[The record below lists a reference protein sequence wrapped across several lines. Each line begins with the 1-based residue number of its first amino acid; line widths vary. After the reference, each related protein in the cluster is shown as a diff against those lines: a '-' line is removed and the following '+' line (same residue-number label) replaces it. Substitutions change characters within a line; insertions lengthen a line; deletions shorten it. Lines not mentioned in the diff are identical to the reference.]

1 MSMRNRFKNDISN
14 RRNKMERIREQFM
27 LGETEVIICDDQCV
41 SEEDTQKIL
50 KELAQKMKFCTIK
63 KES

>member
-1 MSMRNRFKNDISN
+1 
-14 RRNKMERIREQFM
+14 MERIREQFM